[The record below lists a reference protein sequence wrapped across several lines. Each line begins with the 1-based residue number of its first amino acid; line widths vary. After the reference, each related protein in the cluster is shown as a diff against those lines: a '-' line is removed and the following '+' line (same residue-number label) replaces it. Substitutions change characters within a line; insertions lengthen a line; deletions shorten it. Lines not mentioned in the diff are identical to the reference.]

1 MSCGSKVLCC
11 EVFGM
16 KFKVTYRTPDGGLGE
31 KMVQGR
37 SRRDA
42 VLSFAMMFP
51 FHRIVGVERVE
62 EEILT

>member
-1 MSCGSKVLCC
+1 
-11 EVFGM
+11 M